1 MRRIVIA
8 VMTTITGLALLFSYY
23 TSTNSGTTLLGAGLP
38 AGGGAGASIDPAATD
53 PGTAASDPGAA
64 ATDPSTAATDQAAA
78 ATDQATPAATPK
90 PAASAKPKATPKP
103 AKPSGQFTG
112 DTVDTRWGPVQVAI
126 EVKNGRVVN
135 SDVVQYPHDNQ
146 RDLEINQVAVPILNQ
161 EVVDRQ
167 SANIDGVSGA
177 TVTSDGYR
185 QSLQSAFDRAHL

>member
-38 AGGGAGASIDPAATD
+38 AGGGAGASIDP
-53 PGTAASDPGAA
+53 A

-126 EVKNGRVVN
+126 EVKNGKVVN
-135 SDVVQYPHDNQ
+135 SDVVQYPHDNP